1 MGSLSLLQITDFL
14 GSVALFRGL
23 GRDALQRFAE
33 VTREKR
39 YPKGSVIVFA
49 DDPGDSLYVV
59 RAGRVKVVLL
69 GDDGREVILGVL
81 GVGEHFGELAL
92 IDDQPRSAHVIALE
106 DSVLLV
112 LRREEFRRRVEASP
126 AVAWALLTELSRR
139 LRTADRKIGG
149 LVLLDVP
156 GRIARVLLENAP
168 DEETNVVQR
177 RLTHQTI
184 AHMIGA
190 SRETVSRTMRDFQD
204 AKWISVEKRVIQI
217 TDRPALARRATIKM

>member
-49 DDPGDSLYVV
+49 DDPGDSLYLV

-106 DSVLLV
+106 DAVLLV

-204 AKWISVEKRVIQI
+204 AKWIAVEKRVIQI
-217 TDRPALARRATIKM
+217 TDRPALARRSTIKM